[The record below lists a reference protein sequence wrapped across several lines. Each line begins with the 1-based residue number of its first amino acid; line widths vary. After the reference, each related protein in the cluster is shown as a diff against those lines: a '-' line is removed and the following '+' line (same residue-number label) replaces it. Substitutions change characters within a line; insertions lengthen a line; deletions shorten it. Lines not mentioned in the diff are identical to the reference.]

1 MKGYQIT
8 FFTQQDRSHH
18 HNSLAEWLLLT
29 ARNLGLHG
37 TTIISASEGFGEHRR
52 IHSAHFFELA
62 DQPQEIII
70 IATEEETE
78 CLFDLLKKEGIHL
91 FYVMAPVEFGT
102 LGVTGK

>member
-8 FFTQQDRSHH
+8 FFTQQNRTHH
-18 HNSLAEWLLLT
+18 HKPLAEWLMLA
-29 ARNLGLHG
+29 ARDLGLHG
-37 TTIISASEGFGEHRR
+37 ATIISASEGFGEHRR

-70 IATEEETE
+70 AASGEETE
-78 CLFDLLKKEGIHL
+78 RLFALLKKEEVHL
-91 FYVMAPVEFGT
+91 FYVMTPVEYGS